1 MATGTRFTIPLL
13 LAVFAASVVRSV
25 AADDPSVGWVDATK
39 PTTNNVSLPLV
50 GFAASTHPTEPY
62 IAGAL
67 TPIQAVVQE
76 KQESKLTPLPD
87 PLRKKEPAPDP
98 PKLLERRE
106 FTPPL
111 FPAPSGFA
119 GPSGVLPVDP
129 QPQPDPRIDIFALG
143 LPPGQDP
150 RFVPLED
157 RWRIAPQ
164 AWDRYGRRGPKI
176 DDYPLDVG
184 HVWDP
189 YHQNVLKG
197 DYPIVGNH
205 TFLNLSAASITTVER
220 RSVPTGTTPFEST
233 RKPDREEFFGSGAQ
247 FFFNHDLRMS
257 LSLFHGEG
265 AFKPLDWEVRL
276 TPVFN
281 TNVLDVRELAVVN
294 PNVRD
299 GILRERTYFALEEWF
314 VETKLADL
322 SEAYDFMSLRAGSQF
337 FMSDFR
343 GFIFSDTNRG
353 VRLFGTRNANRDQ
366 FNLAAFFQQEKDTN
380 SGLNTFNDRG
390 QRVLILN
397 YYRQDLFA
405 PGYTGQVSL
414 LYNHDEASFKFDK
427 NDNLVRPDPAGSFA
441 PHHLDIGY
449 VGYNGDGHFGRY
461 NLSQAYYYAFGRDS
475 LNPLAGQAV
484 DVSAWMAA
492 TEVSYDRDWVR
503 FRASHFFA
511 SGDNDFDN
519 AHGTGFDTI
528 LDNPQF
534 AGGQFSF
541 WQRQQIKLL
550 GVNQVNRN
558 SLIPDLRSSKIQG
571 QANFVNPGLQLLNIG
586 LDAELTPKL
595 RSINNVNWLWFDKTN
610 VLERFVFQGNIDRF
624 IGVDLSTG
632 IEYRPRLSN
641 NIIFL
646 AGVSTLLPG
655 EGFRDLFNRKDRAVQ
670 PLFAGF
676 MNLTLAY

>member
-1 MATGTRFTIPLL
+1 MAAGTRSTIPLL
-13 LAVFAASVVRSV
+13 FAVV
-25 AADDPSVGWVDATK
+25 AAWTARAADEPPPTASADARPAARTPTSDD
-39 PTTNNVSLPLV
+39 
-50 GFAASTHPTEPY
+50 
-62 IAGAL
+62 
-67 TPIQAVVQE
+67 
-76 KQESKLTPLPD
+76 QESNALTPLPK
-87 PLRKKEPAPDP
+87 PLREKAPKPEPKVVP
-98 PKLLERRE
+98 PARE

-129 QPQPDPRIDIFALG
+129 MPRPDPRIDVFSLG

-157 RWRIAPQ
+157 RWRIGPQ
-164 AWDRYGRRGPKI
+164 AWDRYGRRSATV
-176 DDYPLDVG
+176 DDYPFDAG
-184 HVWDP
+184 RYWDP

-197 DYPIVGNH
+197 DYPIIGNH
-205 TFLNLSAASITTVER
+205 TFLSLSAASITTVER
-220 RSVPTGTTPFEST
+220 RSVPTATTPFEST
-233 RKPDREEFFGSGAQ
+233 RRPNSEEFFGRGAQ

-265 AFKPLDWEVRL
+265 AFKPLDWELRL

-281 TNVLDVRELAVVN
+281 TNILDVEELAVVN

-299 GILRERTYFALEEWF
+299 GARRERTYFALEEWF
-314 VETKLADL
+314 FESKLADL
-322 SEAYDFMSLRAGSQF
+322 SEAYDFVSLRAGSQF

-353 VRLFGTRNANRDQ
+353 VRLFGTRFANRDQ
-366 FNLAAFFQQEKDTN
+366 FNLAMFFQQEKDTN

-390 QRVLILN
+390 QRVLIAN
-397 YYRQDLFA
+397 YYRQDFLV

-414 LYNHDEASFKFDK
+414 HYNHDEASVKFDK
-427 NDNLVRPDPAGSFA
+427 NDTLVRPDPAGSFA

-449 VGYNGDGHFGRY
+449 LGYAADGHVGRY
-461 NLSQAYYYAFGRDS
+461 NLSQAYYWAFGRDS
-475 LNPLAGQAV
+475 LNPLAGRAV

-492 TEVSYDRDWVR
+492 TEVSVDRDWVR

-511 SGDNDFDN
+511 SGDGDFDN
-519 AHGTGFDTI
+519 GHATGFDSI

-534 AGGQFSF
+534 AGGQFSY
-541 WQRQQIKLL
+541 WQRQQFRLL

-558 SLIPDLRSSKIQG
+558 SLLPDLRSSKIQG
-571 QANFVNPGLQLLNIG
+571 QANFVNPGLQLVNLG
-586 LDAELTPKL
+586 LDADLTPKL

-610 VLERFVFQGNIDRF
+610 VLERFVFQGNVARF

-632 IEYRPRLSN
+632 VEYRPRLSN
-641 NIIFL
+641 NVILL
-646 AGVSTLLPG
+646 AGVSMLLPG
-655 EGFRDLFNRKDRAVQ
+655 EGFRDLYNRKDRAAQ